1 MGAGGG
7 VKTVGSVVFI
17 KIFDLYFSVLSFCI
31 SPFPKSVF
39 LTRKQGGN
47 RWQVAEWR
55 KLASLGVGGASLSP
69 IDAETI
75 RL

>member
-7 VKTVGSVVFI
+7 VKKVGSAVFI
-17 KIFDLYFSVLSFCI
+17 KIFDLYFSVLNFCI
-31 SPFPKSVF
+31 SPFPKSVL

-47 RWQVAEWR
+47 RWQVVEWR
-55 KLASLGVGGASLSP
+55 KLASLGVGGASLSA